1 LKAPDQQGLRL
12 AALILL
18 LWLLSLVAVLLCS
31 PAQLGWPLPLVAVL
45 LRTLLHTGLFIVAH
59 DAMHGLLVPQR
70 PRWNHRLGTLA
81 LAFYGALAYDRCR
94 RNHAL
99 HHQQTA
105 TAGDPDFLA
114 DPKAGPLGW
123 YLHFMGGYLSALQMT
138 LLLGGWGALACS
150 IAVLQQVPWQLALL
164 RVLLGYTLPLL
175 LSSLQLFVVGT
186 YLPHRNERQG
196 HIAAGADGPIS
207 LAWPT
212 WLSLLACYHFGYHRE
227 HHQQPHL
234 AWFQLPSAYRRNNM
248 LALPR

>member
-1 LKAPDQQGLRL
+1 LIAPDWQGLRL

-18 LWLLSLVAVLLCS
+18 LWLLSLAAVLLVG
-31 PAQLGWPLPLVAVL
+31 PARLGWPLALATVLV
-45 LRTLLHTGLFIVAH
+45 RTLLHTGLFIVAH

-70 PRWNHRLGTLA
+70 PRWNHRLGAFALA
-81 LAFYGALAYDRCR
+81 LYAALAYDRCR
-94 RNHAL
+94 RNHGL

-105 TAGDPDFLA
+105 TASDPDFLG
-114 DPKAGPLGW
+114 DPEAGPLGW
-123 YLHFMGGYLSALQMT
+123 YLHFMGGYLNPLQMG
-138 LLLGGWGALACS
+138 LLLGGWGALATGG
-150 IAVLQQVPWQLALL
+150 AVLMQLPWQQALL

-186 YLPHRNERQG
+186 YLPHRSERQG
-196 HIAAGADGPIS
+196 QTPAGAVGPIS

-227 HHQQPHL
+227 HHQQPQL
-234 AWFQLPSAYRRNNM
+234 AWFELPTAYRRNNM